1 MKVAQFKSLQWEYI
15 TVARESFENNAEYIR
30 ISEWVD
36 VEFTPI
42 DPRKQ
47 ELDKLQ
53 KALLESQQKC
63 SEESERI
70 RKAIK
75 ELEDE

>member
-1 MKVAQFKSLQWEYI
+1 MKVAQFKHLKYDDVI
-15 TVARESFENNAEYIR
+15 VVGTSFEGAKDYIR

-42 DPRKQ
+42 DTRKQ